1 VNRSAAVKLLTLVA
15 AAGAGAWVVA
25 RFGWQP
31 WPVRG
36 VLAWIALA
44 AVRIAW
50 LAPRPGAAAAK
61 LRALVDN
68 VLKLTAAA
76 GLVWFVIDKAGWEN
90 VRDRLTNIDRETW
103 ILGLGALFVGTCV
116 SFVRWHLLLHSVGLD
131 TSMWT
136 VFRLSWIGNFSNN
149 VLPGLTGG
157 DLVKAFYV
165 TREHPRQRTDAV
177 ISVIV
182 DRIIGIVALALI
194 AAVVIPFDFER
205 YHQVA
210 LAIYGFLAATGLG
223 AVMVLS
229 RRVKARLRL
238 LMERLGRKPRGE
250 GEGLSMLGK
259 IDRATSMYRHRLGT
273 IFVALAMSVVVHML
287 LIVGIWLF
295 GAALSQGRAAGM
307 PVDGAGVVERQHEL
321 DNLRHLGI
329 TTYCSIVPIIM
340 IISSLPIAPAG
351 WGVGEQAFVYFFGTV
366 GVAAADATALS
377 LTYRLTATL
386 ISLLGGVFLVF
397 DRRRVMA
404 ELPAE
409 GAGAS

>member
-1 VNRSAAVKLLTLVA
+1 VNRSAVKYLVLAA
-15 AAGAGAWVVA
+15 AAGAGVWIVVK
-25 RFGWQP
+25 FGWAP
-31 WPVRG
+31 WGVRAA
-36 VLAWIALA
+36 LAWLVVLV
-44 AVRIAW
+44 VRFAW
-50 LAPRPGAAAAK
+50 LAARPGPGAA
-61 LRALVDN
+61 RTRSLVDN

-76 GLVWFVIDKAGWEN
+76 GLVWYVIHNAGWDD
-90 VRDRLTNIDRETW
+90 VRDRLTNIDVGTW

-116 SFVRWHLLLHSVGLD
+116 SFVRWHVLLHSVGLD

-194 AAVVIPFDFER
+194 AAVVIPLDFER
-205 YHQVA
+205 YRQAA
-210 LAIYGFLAATGLG
+210 LLVYGFLACTVLG
-223 AVMVLS
+223 AIFVLS

-238 LMERLGRKPRGE
+238 VMERLGRKPRAE

-259 IDRATSMYRHRLGT
+259 IDRATSVYRHRLGT
-273 IFVALAMSVVVHML
+273 VAVALGMSVVVHML

-295 GAALSQGRAAGM
+295 GMALTQGRAAGA
-307 PVDGAGVVERQHEL
+307 PVVGVGLAERQHEL
-321 DNLRHLGI
+321 DNLRHLGL

-340 IISSLPIAPAG
+340 IISSLPLAPAG
-351 WGVGEQAFVYFFGTV
+351 WGVGEQAFVFFFGTV
-366 GVAAADATALS
+366 GVVAADATALS

-397 DRRRVMA
+397 DRKRVMA